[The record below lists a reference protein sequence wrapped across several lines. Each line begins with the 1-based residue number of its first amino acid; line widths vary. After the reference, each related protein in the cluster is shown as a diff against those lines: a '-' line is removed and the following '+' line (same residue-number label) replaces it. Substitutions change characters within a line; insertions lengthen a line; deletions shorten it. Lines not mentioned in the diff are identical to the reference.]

1 MLDLNAL
8 DPQVTEMTSAYR
20 SSEATVCVWCGETHH
35 MHSLCKPEDDEEVE
49 DPDEWEVSEEP
60 SEDDEDE

>member
-20 SSEATVCVWCGETHH
+20 SSEATVCVWCGEKHH
-35 MHSLCKPEDDEEVE
+35 MHSLCKPEEE

-60 SEDDEDE
+60 SEDDEDDEDE